1 MNVSS
6 RYLDRA
12 TVTSLLA
19 LQGFNTLDIECILD
33 LTGPVQRQ
41 EVPVWPA
48 AAVERLAAR
57 AWWLAPAEFCITMPE
72 AA

>member
-1 MNVSS
+1 MNVPP

-12 TVTSLLA
+12 TAVSLLA
-19 LQGFNTLDIECILD
+19 VQGFNTLDIECILD
-33 LTGPVQRQ
+33 LTGPILRQ
-41 EVPVWPA
+41 GAPVWPA

-57 AWWLAPAEFCITMPE
+57 AWWLAPAELGIAMPE